1 MGLGIPVIANSGI
14 GDTDK
19 IIQET
24 YSGSLIDLESLDPFN
39 NLSTKIDK
47 LLMLDKQS
55 IREAGQKIFDLEVGI
70 AAYKTIY
77 LKFSS

>member
-1 MGLGIPVIANSGI
+1 MGLGIPVIANAGI

-19 IIQET
+19 IILET
-24 YSGSLIDLESLDPFN
+24 HSGNLIDLESIDPFN

-55 IREAGQKIFDLEVGI
+55 IREAGK
-70 AAYKTIY
+70 
-77 LKFSS
+77 KFLT